1 MDSPII
7 CEFAELIIDPAFN
20 LTLSRVQSIIDFLFD
35 SINVGLIK
43 PLMLVEDSSHF
54 FKNHFLMLIDHYR
67 VLKVFL
73 D

>member
-1 MDSPII
+1 MDSLII
-7 CEFAELIIDPAFN
+7 CEFAELIIDLVFN
-20 LTLSRVQSIIDFLFD
+20 LTLSRAQSIIDFVFD
-35 SINVGLIK
+35 STNAGLIK
-43 PLMLVEDSSHF
+43 SLMLVEDSSHF